1 MESFATSKK
10 TGSSSESSG
19 SSSDSEAEGPGKLP
33 QKKIIKIS
41 SYFVVLIRLSLFSG
55 MIKQQ
60 KKKGQSV
67 KEGKKLHPHIQ
78 SSQAQ
83 TGLHSQPAVLH
94 SSSQMKQQLQ
104 PSPAGFMAPPVA
116 ALESSQLLETS
127 FESLPPFGQPLM
139 HLSHHTGNPSSS
151 PPPHLSTQSAGPVSP
166 ETHPFL
172 NQHPVL
178 PSPGKIVCRLL
189 QFCPLLTTWFF
200 IVSAGVIQSH

>member
-1 MESFATSKK
+1 MLLMLFF
-10 TGSSSESSG
+10 SG
-19 SSSDSEAEGPGKLP
+19 
-33 QKKIIKIS
+33 IIK
-41 SYFVVLIRLSLFSG
+41 
-55 MIKQQ
+55 QP

-67 KEGKKLHPHIQ
+67 KEGRKMHPHIQ

-83 TGLHSQPAVLH
+83 PGLHSQPAVLH

-116 ALESSQLLETS
+116 ALESSQLLETG

-139 HLSHHTGNPSSS
+139 HLSQHTANPSSS
-151 PPPHLSTQSAGPVSP
+151 PPPHLSAQPAGPVSP

-178 PSPGKIVCRLL
+178 PSPGKI
-189 QFCPLLTTWFF
+189 
-200 IVSAGVIQSH
+200 A